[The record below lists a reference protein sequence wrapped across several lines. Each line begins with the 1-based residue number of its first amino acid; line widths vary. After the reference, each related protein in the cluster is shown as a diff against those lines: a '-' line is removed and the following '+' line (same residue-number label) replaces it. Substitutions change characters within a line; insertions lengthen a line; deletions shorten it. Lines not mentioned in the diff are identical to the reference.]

1 MLSTVASA
9 LILAERRRLV
19 QVIPGW
25 FIQFLNEWE
34 LKVLILLSLTLQIL
48 LSTLGNRR
56 KYICKIWIRITLF
69 CAYLLADWVAIVS
82 LGIIAKSTL
91 DDCHKGRNV
100 DNPLDQLMWFWAQFF
115 LLHLGGPDTITAYSL
130 EDNELWLRHLVALVI
145 QTGLAFYIL
154 LVALPGSSLL
164 PKLSI
169 FIFVAGLIKYGE
181 RLLALFASNSENFRD
196 SMVTEPDPGP
206 NYAKFMEEF
215 TLKKAEGFYV
225 EAAEVIEIPVP
236 AQPSFPNDN
245 GKLIPE
251 AYELFLKFKCLFAD
265 AILSFQDRDSSQQ
278 YFQNLSPEE
287 AFDVVEVE
295 LGFMFDE
302 LYTKAPVMHKARGI
316 VFRTTTFS
324 ATLIAFLAF
333 VFLVEKKAYMKCDLM
348 ITFMLLGVAIFLEI
362 YAVWVLIN
370 SDWTHN
376 WLSRRHRAT
385 YSSLIIQ
392 WFQRSNKRRWSKKM
406 AQHSLLDLCVRGK
419 SAVRLRHQNFLW
431 KIRKLSWIDNYL
443 EKHWYKTLVDV
454 SPALKDLIFTE
465 LARINKLDPTA
476 LWNRRGSFTLENY
489 GNLHLDWTQEVEFD
503 QRILLWH
510 IATDICYSK
519 EWGDD
524 EEPNCTER
532 KQMSDHSK
540 HISDYM
546 LYLLIACPFM
556 LPIGIGMI
564 RFRDTCAEAK
574 EFLEER
580 NVRSCKTTACK
591 KLLQVNTEVPP
602 TKVKGDRSKSVLFDA
617 CRMAKFLLARKEDRW
632 EIISKLWVEML
643 AHAASHCG
651 WRHHA
656 RQLRKGGELL
666 THVWLLMAH
675 LGITEQF
682 QISQGHARAKLIV
695 K

>member
-1 MLSTVASA
+1 MLSTVAGA
-9 LILAERRRLV
+9 LILVERRRLI
-19 QVIPGW
+19 QVIPDS

-34 LKVLILLSLTLQIL
+34 VRVLILISLTLQIL

-56 KYICKIWIRITLF
+56 KYICKIWIRIILW
-69 CAYLLADWVAIVS
+69 CAYLFADYVAIVS

-91 DDCHKGRNV
+91 DDCRKDV
-100 DNPLDQLMWFWAQFF
+100 DEPLKLLMWFWAQFF

-130 EDNELWLRHLVALVI
+130 EDNELWLRHLVGLVI

-154 LVALPGSSLL
+154 LVAFPAASWLPV
-164 PKLSI
+164 LSI
-169 FIFVAGLIKYGE
+169 LIFVVGLIKYGE
-181 RLLALFASNSENFRD
+181 RLFALFASNSENFRD

-251 AYELFLKFKCLFAD
+251 AYDLFLKFKCLFAD
-265 AILSFQDRDSSQQ
+265 AILSFQDRDSSQH
-278 YFQNLSPEE
+278 YFQNLSPEQ

-295 LGFMFDE
+295 LGFVFDE
-302 LYTKAPVMHKARGI
+302 LYTKASVVYKAGGI
-316 VFRTTTFS
+316 VLRTITFS
-324 ATLIAFLAF
+324 VTFFALMAFL
-333 VFLVEKKAYMKCDLM
+333 FLCEKSAYKKRDLM
-348 ITFMLLGVAIFLEI
+348 ITYMLLVVAICLEM
-362 YAVWVLIN
+362 YAIWVLIN
-370 SDWTHN
+370 SDWTQN
-376 WLSRRHRAT
+376 WLSRCERTT
-385 YSSLIIQ
+385 YSSLIIR
-392 WFQRSNKRRWSKKM
+392 WFQRSNERRWSKKM
-406 AQHSLLDLCVRGK
+406 AQYSLLDLCVRDK
-419 SAVRLRHQNFLW
+419 SAVRLRNKKFLR
-431 KIRKLSWIDNYL
+431 KIPKLSWIDNYL
-443 EKHWYKTLVDV
+443 EKHWYKTFVDV
-454 SPALKDLIFTE
+454 SPELKDLIFSE
-465 LARINKLDPTA
+465 LARINERNPTA

-510 IATDICYSK
+510 IATDICYSM
-519 EWGDD
+519 EWGDN
-524 EEPNCTER
+524 EESNSTER
-532 KQMSDHSK
+532 KQRSDHSK

-580 NVRSCKTTACK
+580 NVGSCKTTACK
-591 KLLQVNTEVPP
+591 KLLQ
-602 TKVKGDRSKSVLFDA
+602 
-617 CRMAKFLLARKEDRW
+617 MAKFLLAKEEDRW
-632 EIISKLWVEML
+632 EIISKVWVEML
-643 AHAASHCG
+643 AHSATHCG
-651 WRHHA
+651 GSHHA

>member
-1 MLSTVASA
+1 MLSTVAGA
-9 LILAERRRLV
+9 LILVERRRLI
-19 QVIPGW
+19 QVIPDS

-34 LKVLILLSLTLQIL
+34 VRVLILLSLTLQTL

-56 KYICKIWIRITLF
+56 KYICKIWIRISLW
-69 CAYLLADWVAIVS
+69 CAYLLADYVAIVS

-91 DDCHKGRNV
+91 NGRQKDVNY
-100 DNPLDQLMWFWAQFF
+100 PLDELKLFWSQFF

-130 EDNELWLRHLVALVI
+130 EDNELWLRHLVGLVI

-154 LVALPGSSLL
+154 LVALPGSSWL
-164 PKLSI
+164 PVLSI
-169 FIFVAGLIKYGE
+169 LIFVAGLIKYGE
-181 RLLALFASNSENFRD
+181 RLFALFASNSEIF
-196 SMVTEPDPGP
+196 G
-206 NYAKFMEEF
+206 
-215 TLKKAEGFYV
+215 TLWSRSR
-225 EAAEVIEIPVP
+225 IQP
-236 AQPSFPNDN
+236 ALLPAL
-245 GKLIPE
+245 KPE
-251 AYELFLKFKCLFAD
+251 
-265 AILSFQDRDSSQQ
+265 Q
-278 YFQNLSPEE
+278 

-295 LGFMFDE
+295 LGFVFDE
-302 LYTKAPVMHKARGI
+302 LYTKASVVYKAGGI
-316 VFRTTTFS
+316 VLRTITLSLTFF
-324 ATLIAFLAF
+324 ALMAF
-333 VFLVEKKAYMKCDLM
+333 VFLCETSKYKKRDLV
-348 ITFMLLGVAIFLEI
+348 ITYMLLVVAICLEI

-370 SDWTHN
+370 SDWTEN
-376 WLSRRHRAT
+376 WLSRHERTT
-385 YSSLIIQ
+385 YSSLIIR

-419 SAVRLRHQNFLW
+419 SAVRLRNKKFLR

-443 EKHWYKTLVDV
+443 EKHWYKTFVNV
-454 SPALKDLIFTE
+454 SPELKDLIFSE
-465 LARINKLDPTA
+465 LARVNEHDSTA
-476 LWNRRGSFTLENY
+476 LNRRGSFTLEKY

-510 IATDICYSK
+510 IATDICYSM
-519 EWGDD
+519 EWGDN

-532 KQMSDHSK
+532 KLMSDHSK
-540 HISDYM
+540 QISDYM

-580 NVRSCKTTACK
+580 NVRSCKATACK

-617 CRMAKFLLARKEDRW
+617 CKTAKCLLARKEDRW
-632 EIISKLWVEML
+632 EIISKVWVEML
-643 AHAASHCG
+643 AHAATHCG
-651 WRHHA
+651 GSHHA

-675 LGITEQF
+675 LGITEHSRYLKVMLEQ
-682 QISQGHARAKLIV
+682 SL
-695 K
+695 